1 VRANFDARLVT
12 PLDQSNMIDGA
23 LVESLGIVGEAPLV
37 KGSLMQ
43 SVMYHNANSANE
55 SFSMPPLAKT
65 LIDKY
70 GMAVFAAWIEA
81 LGTGNENKP
90 SPVGCEGPDAG
101 GAAGAGVGGAAGAAG
116 ADDAGEQPPPDGQS
130 GGGPMMPMTGGSA
143 GRPVTDDAGCSC
155 RVGQGGAKP
164 IWLGWLLLSAP
175 LVVRRRRRS
184 RA

>member
-1 VRANFDARLVT
+1 
-12 PLDQSNMIDGA
+12 
-23 LVESLGIVGEAPLV
+23 LGIVGEAPLV

-65 LIDKY
+65 LIDTY

-90 SPVGCEGPDAG
+90 SPVGCDGSAG
-101 GAAGAGVGGAAGAAG
+101 GDPGAGGGSAAGGGAG
-116 ADDAGEQPPPDGQS
+116 GQ
-130 GGGPMMPMTGGSA
+130 PMMPMSDAGSNRLDGA
-143 GRPVTDDAGCSC
+143 TDDAGCGC
-155 RVGQGGAKP
+155 RVGHAGARPK
-164 IWLGWLLLSAP
+164 WLGGLLMGAA

-184 RA
+184 RAPLAAP